1 MSNPFKSLDPE
12 KKLPDS
18 VKDQTMGNLYAA
30 KMIMD
35 IIDLFVAKAG
45 TSAHLLI
52 SPGFQETK
60 VLPENKIE
68 NQLVEKSRDNPDIS

>member
-12 KKLPDS
+12 SELPES
-18 VKDQTMGNLYAA
+18 VKAQTMGNLYAA

-45 TSAHLLI
+45 SSAHMLI
-52 SPGFQETK
+52 SPANNPAPSAL
-60 VLPENKIE
+60 LPW
-68 NQLVEKSRDNPDIS
+68 EKKTPPDDPGSPELN